1 MLQFTMMIE
10 TNAINFKS
18 LYYARSAIFANEIR
32 QGVKPYL
39 LDSFPHDRLKNIVET
54 SPIFNDLKTKTDV
67 YISSYTSSNEDSL
80 IGYVR
85 AIFKNPYCENS
96 NEIDS
101 INIEAIG
108 DNEAMIFEK
117 LKNIAN
123 KLPIYSTFK
132 HNGSPLP
139 WLLLGKNGSDGFIQ
153 RNLKV

>member
-1 MLQFTMMIE
+1 MFTMIIE
-10 TNAINFKS
+10 TNTINFKS
-18 LYYARSAIFANEIR
+18 LYYTRSAIFANEIR
-32 QGVKPYL
+32 QGVKPHL

-67 YISSYTSSNEDSL
+67 YISSYTSRNEDSL

-101 INIEAIG
+101 INLEATG

-123 KLPIYSTFK
+123 KLPIYSSYQ
-132 HNGSPLP
+132 HSISPLP
-139 WLLLGKNGSDGFIQ
+139 WLFLGENGSEGFIHK
-153 RNLKV
+153 NLKL